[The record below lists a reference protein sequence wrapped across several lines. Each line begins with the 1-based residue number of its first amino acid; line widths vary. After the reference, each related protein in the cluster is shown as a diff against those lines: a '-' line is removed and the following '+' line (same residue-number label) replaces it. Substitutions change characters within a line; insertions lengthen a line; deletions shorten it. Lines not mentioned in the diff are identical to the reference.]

1 MRAIRELAAIL
12 VRWSGLALL
21 IRHLVARR
29 RASILLYHDPTPQ
42 VLERHLRYLAPRY
55 NFITLDQ
62 LVDAIEQGRWN
73 ALPDRSL
80 VLTFDDA
87 HRRNAELADVLT
99 RYGVVPTIYACSQ
112 IVATDRHFWFLET
125 DDPEPLKPLTQSE
138 RLAQLES
145 LTAFSPARAYPLD
158 PHALSREQF
167 DRLRSCVDFASHT
180 RFHPVLTTCDDD
192 ECATEIIRSKAELEA
207 LLGEPCRHFS
217 YPNGD
222 YGPREIAFA
231 RQAGY
236 ASARSVDI
244 GWNDERTDLFRLRIL
259 GTGDTASVN
268 RLAADLTGIP
278 GWIARAR
285 QGSFDG
291 RHKGVVAA

>member
-1 MRAIRELAAIL
+1 MHALRETVALLI
-12 VRWSGLALL
+12 RWSGVALMM
-21 IRHLVARR
+21 RHLVARR
-29 RASILLYHDPTPQ
+29 RASILLYHDPAPE

-55 NFITLDQ
+55 SFITLDQ
-62 LVDAIEQGRWN
+62 LVDAIGQGRWDE
-73 ALPDRSL
+73 LPDRAL

-87 HRRNAELADVLT
+87 HRRNAELTDVLT

-112 IVATDRHFWFLET
+112 IIATDRHFWFLEA
-125 DDPEPLKPLTQSE
+125 DDPEPLKPLTHTD
-138 RLAQLES
+138 RLAHLES
-145 LTAFSPARAYPLD
+145 ATAFAPARAYPQD
-158 PHALSREQF
+158 PHALSREQL
-167 DRLRSCVDFASHT
+167 DRLRACADFASHT

-268 RLAADLTGIP
+268 RLSADLTGIP

-285 QGSFDG
+285 QGRFDG
-291 RHKGVVAA
+291 RHKGVVAT